1 MVDGAHAGWL
11 FAPSATPPSLIPG
24 GSWSRFGYRPER
36 DLSPAGAAGLP
47 DGDLVVLERGFRL
60 LLGFRVRIA
69 RVPAAQLRE
78 GAIAQGREVARLDGR
93 FTIDN
98 FEGIATRTGP
108 RGETLL
114 YVISDD
120 NFNIFQRTLLM
131 VFALEE

>member
-1 MVDGAHAGWL
+1 MSATNAAWL
-11 FAPSATPPSLIPG
+11 FAPTAMPPQFDPG

-36 DLSPAGAAGLP
+36 DLSPVGATGLP
-47 DGDLVVLERGFRL
+47 DGDLLVLERGFRL

-78 GAIAQGREVARLDGR
+78 GAIAQGTEVARLDGR

-98 FEGIATRTGP
+98 FEGIAARTGP

-120 NFNIFQRTLLM
+120 NFNVFQRTLLM